1 MTIIVTGATGH
12 LGRLTVEALR
22 KRGVPAASIRA
33 LGRSAE
39 RLAPL
44 AAQGI
49 ETAVIDFDKPE
60 TLEPAFA
67 GADAM
72 LLVSSSE
79 IGQRARQHGNA
90 IEAAK
95 RAGVGRLVYT
105 SVFHATET
113 DGVLSPEH
121 AATERLLAE
130 SGLPVTILRNNLYTE
145 TYADQVG
152 IASMTGEVV
161 ASAGAGRVASASRK
175 DYAEAAAAVLT
186 AEGHEGAVYELSGD
200 AAWTFTELAA
210 VARDLLG
217 REIAYRPVT
226 PEQHRQILLGAGL
239 DEGTAG
245 FVVALDG
252 DIRDGGF
259 AEVTPTLSE
268 LIGRPTTPLA
278 QGIADARTEAVA

>member
-1 MTIIVTGATGH
+1 MTIVVTGATGH

-22 KRGVPAASIRA
+22 ERGVPADSIRA

-39 RLAPL
+39 RLALL
-44 AAQGI
+44 AAQDI
-49 ETAVIDFDKPE
+49 QTAVIDFDKPE

-79 IGQRARQHGNA
+79 IGQRVRQHRNA

-105 SVFHATET
+105 SAPHATEA
-113 DGVLSPEH
+113 DLVLAPEH

-130 SGLPVTILRNNLYTE
+130 SGLPVTILRNNLYTDS
-145 TYADQVG
+145 YADQLG
-152 IASMTGEVV
+152 IAAATGEIV
-161 ASAGAGRVASASRK
+161 ASVGAGLIASAPRR
-175 DYAEAAAAVLT
+175 DYAEAAAVVLT
-186 AEGHEGAVYELSGD
+186 TEGHEGAVYELTGD
-200 AAWTFTELAA
+200 VAWTFAELAA
-210 VARDLLG
+210 VASDLLG
-217 REIAYRPVT
+217 REIVYRPVT
-226 PEQHRQILLGAGL
+226 SEEYRQILLGVGL
-239 DEGTAG
+239 DEGSAG

-252 DIRDGGF
+252 DIRNGGF
-259 AEVTPTLSE
+259 AEVTSTLSE

-278 QGIADARTEAVA
+278 QGLAAARAEAAR

>member
-1 MTIIVTGATGH
+1 MTIVVTGATGR

-22 KRGVPAASIRA
+22 ERSVPADSIRA

-39 RLAPL
+39 RLALL
-44 AAQGI
+44 AAQDI
-49 ETAVIDFDKPE
+49 QTAVIDFDKPE

-79 IGQRARQHGNA
+79 IGQRVRQHRNA

-105 SVFHATET
+105 SAPHATEA
-113 DGVLSPEH
+113 DLVLAPEH

-130 SGLPVTILRNNLYTE
+130 SGLPVTILRNNLYTDS
-145 TYADQVG
+145 YADQLG
-152 IASMTGEVV
+152 IAAATGEIV
-161 ASAGAGRVASASRK
+161 ASVGAGLIASAPRR
-175 DYAEAAAAVLT
+175 DYAEAAAVVLT
-186 AEGHEGAVYELSGD
+186 TEGHEGAVYELTGD
-200 AAWTFTELAA
+200 VAWTFAELAA
-210 VARDLLG
+210 VASDLLG
-217 REIAYRPVT
+217 REIVYRPVT
-226 PEQHRQILLGAGL
+226 SEEYRQILLGVGL
-239 DEGTAG
+239 DEGSAG

-252 DIRDGGF
+252 DIRNGGF
-259 AEVTPTLSE
+259 AEVTSTLSE

-278 QGIADARTEAVA
+278 QGLADARTGAVA

>member
-1 MTIIVTGATGH
+1 MTIVVTGATGR

-22 KRGVPAASIRA
+22 KRGVPADSIRA

-39 RLAPL
+39 RLALL

-49 ETAVIDFDKPE
+49 QTAVIDFDKPE

-79 IGQRARQHGNA
+79 IGQRVRQHGNA

-105 SVFHATET
+105 SVSHATEA
-113 DGVLSPEH
+113 DLVLAPEH

-130 SGLPVTILRNNLYTE
+130 SGLPVTILRNNLYTDS
-145 TYADQVG
+145 YADQLG
-152 IASMTGEVV
+152 IAAATGEIV
-161 ASAGAGRVASASRK
+161 ASVGAGLIASASRR
-175 DYAEAAAAVLT
+175 DYAEAAAVVLT
-186 AEGHEGAVYELSGD
+186 TEGHEGAVYELTGD
-200 AAWTFTELAA
+200 VAWTFAELAA
-210 VARDLLG
+210 VASDLLG
-217 REIAYRPVT
+217 REIVYRPVT
-226 PEQHRQILLGAGL
+226 SEEYRQILLGVGL
-239 DEGTAG
+239 DEGSAG

-252 DIRDGGF
+252 DIRNGGF
-259 AEVTPTLSE
+259 AEVTSTLSE

-278 QGIADARTEAVA
+278 QGLADARTGAVA